1 MIHRVLQTGQL
12 TPSPASGRSVRSS
25 SLGTGGDRAHRGNGA
40 ARHEH
45 QLQIQ
50 RAGERDQTRHPEID
64 GTVLNLGDVP
74 LRYGG
79 IDAQLALTEPL
90 GVTGVAQRTG
100 EVFN

>member
-1 MIHRVLQTGQL
+1 MIHRVLEAGKFA
-12 TPSPASGRSVRSS
+12 PDPAGGRPVRSS
-25 SLGTGGDRAHRGNGA
+25 SLGTGGDRAYRGNGA

-64 GTVLNLGDVP
+64 GTVLNPGDVP

-79 IDAQLALTEPL
+79 TNAQLALTEPL
-90 GVTGVAQRTG
+90 GVTGIAQRTG